1 MNRVVRNNLRTRV
14 GDIVSIQRVQDVKYS
29 KRIHVLPIDDTVQG
43 ITGNLLKIYLKSY
56 FGKFHR
62 PVHEGDVFIVHAA
75 MHAVELK
82 VIEPEPSPYCIVTP
96 DTVIYCHPIKRE
108 KEEIS

>member
-1 MNRVVRNNLRTRV
+1 MNRFVRNNLRVRLS
-14 GDIVSIQRVQDVKYS
+14 DIVSIKCVQDVKYS
-29 KRIHVLPIDDTVQG
+29 NPIHVLPINDTLQG
-43 ITGNLLKIYLKSY
+43 ITGNLLEVYLKPY
-56 FGKFHR
+56 FGKHYR
-62 PVHEGDVFIVHAA
+62 PVHEGDVFILHAV

-82 VIEPEPSPYCIVTP
+82 IIEPEPSPYCIVTP